1 MDMSSFSAVLGQVG
15 REPPLLELLVSI
27 DGLVDQGGHSGEVL
41 HVQGTPVLA
50 LAVEY
55 ANKRHLT

>member
-1 MDMSSFSAVLGQVG
+1 MSSFSAVLGQVG
-15 REPPLLELLVSI
+15 REPPLLELLVGI

-50 LAVEY
+50 LAVEC
-55 ANKRHLT
+55 ANKRYVT